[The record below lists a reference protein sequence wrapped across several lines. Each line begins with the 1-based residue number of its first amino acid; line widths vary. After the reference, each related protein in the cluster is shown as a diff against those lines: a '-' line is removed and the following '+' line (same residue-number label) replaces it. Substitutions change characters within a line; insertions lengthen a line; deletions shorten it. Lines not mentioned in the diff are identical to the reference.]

1 VCLPFAK
8 LASRFTSAT
17 FDSNDLARLDGFE
30 VSETS
35 VHEGNEVFQED
46 GRTTENNDRNL
57 PMSEVLLVFKS
68 AIHSQ
73 ENLEL
78 RASAAVKS

>member
-1 VCLPFAK
+1 VPTDRQVSF
-8 LASRFTSAT
+8 SITSAA
-17 FDSNDLARLDGFE
+17 FDSDDLARLDGLE

-35 VHEGNEVFQED
+35 GHEGNEASQED
-46 GRTTENNDRNL
+46 GLTTENNDRNL

-78 RASAAVKS
+78 RGLGCGQKM